1 MSPQEAKLIIE
12 SLAKGIDPDSGE
24 ILPEQGL
31 LHSPKIIRALF
42 LAVDALDVGIKRDQQ
57 KRTLPNKAGL
67 SWSVEEDE
75 SLLHMF
81 DSGASIKEI
90 VAKHERTKGAI
101 NSRLLRLG
109 RPSTQSNNGVDEKV
123 FEKKLSLQFSEVN
136 NPIVNNVT
144 TDSAMGGNWASTSE
158 GIATETHTEVGI
170 ENYSI
175 TLSPILENKT
185 PKKPWGARWTDAE
198 ITNLSAWREIVD
210 PQDVSSIRSFAG
222 QFAPARTA
230 LAVLMQME
238 NQGLISTEMADSFCS
253 QLELESTV
261 SDKRKKRRER
271 NPEGT
276 KDLNGQ
282 EVQKANFQIDLEVH
296 PTLEV
301 RQPAEVSFKAF
312 DALDRRVQDI
322 SSFLVQLGP
331 IPKPNPIWIFG
342 DGKSWGQMIEHT
354 DAIKNHRD
362 AIERVAK
369 LFCVWVY
376 ECSEL
381 LNEPGWDELARQF
394 ELRMTACPEDI
405 FQLLKIIRKQTDA
418 EISKSLHDF
427 ME

>member
-31 LHSPKIIRALF
+31 LHSPKIIRALS
-42 LAVDALDVGIKRDQQ
+42 LAVDALDIGIKRDQQ
-57 KRTLPNKAGL
+57 KRTQPNKAYR

-101 NSRLLRLG
+101 RSRLLLLGRLG
-109 RPSTQSNNGVDEKV
+109 TQSNNGTDEKV
-123 FEKKLSLQFSEVN
+123 FEKKFSLQFSEEN
-136 NPIVNNVT
+136 NPIVHNAT
-144 TDSAMGGNWASTSE
+144 RDSAKLGNLDSTSE
-158 GIATETHTEVGI
+158 GTATETHTEIDI

-175 TLSPILENKT
+175 TLSSILENKT

-198 ITNLSAWREIVD
+198 ITNLSSWREIVD
-210 PQDVSSIRSFAG
+210 PHNLSSIRSFAG
-222 QFAPARTA
+222 RFAPVRTA

-238 NQGLISTEMADSFCS
+238 KQGLISTEMADSFCS
-253 QLELESTV
+253 QLELKSTV
-261 SDKRKKRRER
+261 SDRLKKRQER
-271 NPEGT
+271 NLAGT

-282 EVQKANFQIDLEVH
+282 ELQKANFQIGREVQ
-296 PTLEV
+296 PALGL

-312 DALDRRVQDI
+312 DALDRRMQDI
-322 SSFLVQLGP
+322 LSFLVQLGP

-354 DAIKNHRD
+354 DAIKNHRN

-369 LFCVWVY
+369 IFCDWVY

-381 LNEPGWDELARQF
+381 LSEPGWDELARQF

-405 FQLLKIIRKQTDA
+405 FQLLKIIRKQTDV
-418 EISKSLHDF
+418 EISKSLHEF
-427 ME
+427 M

>member
-42 LAVDALDVGIKRDQQ
+42 LAVDALDIGIKRDQQ
-57 KRTLPNKAGL
+57 KRTQPNKAGR
-67 SWSVEEDE
+67 SWSVKEDE

-101 NSRLLRLG
+101 SSRLLRLG
-109 RPSTQSNNGVDEKV
+109 RLGTQSNNGTDEKV
-123 FEKKLSLQFSEVN
+123 FETKLSLQFSEEN
-136 NPIVNNVT
+136 NPTVHNAI
-144 TDSAMGGNWASTSE
+144 TDSEKGGNWASTSE
-158 GIATETHTEVGI
+158 GTATETHTEIGI

-175 TLSPILENKT
+175 TLSSILENKT

-210 PQDVSSIRSFAG
+210 PHDVSSIRSFAG
-222 QFAPARTA
+222 RFAPARTA

-238 NQGLISTEMADSFCS
+238 KQGLISTEMADSFSS
-253 QLELESTV
+253 QLELKSTV
-261 SDKRKKRRER
+261 SDRLKKRQER
-271 NPEGT
+271 NLAGT

-296 PTLEV
+296 PALV
-301 RQPAEVSFKAF
+301 LRLPAKVSFKAF

-354 DAIKNHRD
+354 DAIKNHRN

-369 LFCVWVY
+369 IFCVWVY

-381 LNEPGWDELARQF
+381 LSEPGWDELARQF

-418 EISKSLHDF
+418 EISKSLQDF
-427 ME
+427 IE